1 MIFGK
6 KTYSRILFVIDL
18 VSILIGYW
26 SGVFLRH
33 RTYFGMELWKRQLYL
48 SSFLAIVT
56 IEILL
61 YIFRKEREDT
71 ITDLDPIENLII
83 VFRHWL
89 VFLALLMLYLFVTQT
104 THLFSRKTF
113 FWTIAIGVFLDYLFR
128 MLFRRY
134 MKRRRMRIF
143 PLRRIMLVTDWY
155 HAADVIRHMDQQ
167 EHATVQI
174 TSVTVIDA
182 HMTGQF
188 VEGVPVVAD
197 IDTMLDSR
205 FTNSYQEVLIYLP
218 ERESSDVERIV
229 DQFAEVGMDSH
240 IALRFEGRDIL
251 SRSLIGSVG
260 DYQTIRLSAMADRCK
275 ILGINFAVS
284 NVGSACRHVLEH
296 LEQYRGKYITFCNVH
311 TTVMAQDNPDYL
323 NVQNS
328 AVLKFPDGFPIAWD
342 QRQHGYPRAERV
354 AGPDFMEA
362 VFRNTIDGKVRHYFY
377 GASEETIAQL
387 KIALTE
393 KYPGMCVA
401 GMYSPPYKPLDQIT
415 PEEDAADMERINS
428 TDPDIVWIGLGA
440 PKQEKWMNLHQG
452 RVNAVMIG
460 VGAGFDFHAGMIKRA
475 PVWIQR
481 MGLEWLYRLT
491 QDPKRLFNRYFT
503 TNFKFIWYLLKTR
516 VLKGR

>member
-26 SGVFLRH
+26 SGVFIRH
-33 RTYFGMELWKRQLYL
+33 KTYLGMELWKRQLYL
-48 SSFLAIVT
+48 NCFFAIVT
-56 IEILL
+56 IEILF

-71 ITDLDPIENLII
+71 ITDLDPIENLIL

-89 VFLALLMLYLFVTQT
+89 VFLAVFMLYLFITQT
-104 THLFSRKTF
+104 THLFSRATF
-113 FWTIAIGVFLDYLFR
+113 AWTVAIGGFLDYLSR
-128 MLFRRY
+128 MLFRGY
-134 MKRRRMRIF
+134 MIRKRMRTF
-143 PLRRIMLVTDWY
+143 PLRRIMLVTEWY
-155 HAADVIRHMDQQ
+155 HAADVIRHMHQQ

-174 TSVTVIDA
+174 SSVTVIDA

-197 IDTMLDSR
+197 VDTMLNSR

-218 ERESSDVERIV
+218 ERDRKEVEEIV
-229 DQFAEVGMDSH
+229 DRFAEVGMDCH
-240 IALRFEGRDIL
+240 IALQFEGRDIM

-260 DYQTIRLSAMADRCK
+260 DYQTMRLSAMADRCK

-296 LEQYRGKYITFCNVH
+296 LEHYCGKYVTFCNVH
-311 TTVMAQDNPDYL
+311 TTVMAQENPDYL

-328 AVLKFPDGFPIAWD
+328 AVLKFPDGFPIAWQ
-342 QRQHGYPRAERV
+342 QRQHGYPHAERV

-377 GASEETIAQL
+377 GASEETIEQL
-387 KIALTE
+387 KKAMAE
-393 KYPGMCVA
+393 KYPGLCVA
-401 GMYSPPYKPLDQIT
+401 GMYSPPFKPLSDIT
-415 PEEDAADMERINS
+415 PEEDQMDIDRINE

-440 PKQEKWMNLHQG
+440 PKQETWMNLHQD
-452 RVNAVMIG
+452 RIHAVMIG

-481 MGLEWLYRLT
+481 MGLEWFYRLT

-503 TNFKFIWYLLKTR
+503 TNFKFIWYLLR
-516 VLKGR
+516 ARFRKGR